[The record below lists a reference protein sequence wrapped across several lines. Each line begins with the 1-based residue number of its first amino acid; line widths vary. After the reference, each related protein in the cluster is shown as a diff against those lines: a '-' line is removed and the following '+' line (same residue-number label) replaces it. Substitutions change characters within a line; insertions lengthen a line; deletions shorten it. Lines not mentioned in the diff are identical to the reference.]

1 MSQPSRLS
9 DFIAELRRRRVFR
22 VAAVYAGVAF
32 VLFHAVGATFELFH
46 IPAWVSS
53 LVIILLL
60 FIAEGRLRRV
70 IRVAVVYAGIAFIII
85 QIIDGSFEVM
95 GIPPWVSRLL
105 IILLGLGF
113 PVAMG
118 LAWAFG
124 RLVISNRALA
134 IMLVIEFLIAF
145 AFGIWGRWGGDGR
158 DRTSLIR
165 TIAVLPLDN
174 LSGDPEQDYFVDG
187 MQEALTAEL
196 SKISALRVIGRTSTM
211 SYKANLKPI
220 PEIAAE
226 LNVDAVIEGSVF
238 RAGDRVGIVVML
250 VATRP
255 ERNLWTDS
263 YESDLRDILE
273 LHDEVAKAIAA
284 EIKVTFSPEEGGP
297 AAPVSVVHPD
307 AVDALYMGHYKKQ
320 KFTIKANEEAKDDY
334 LRAIS
339 IDSTYAD
346 AYAAL
351 AGAYFTLSQSLD
363 HIRSID
369 GFPLVREY
377 ATKAIELDP
386 DNIRGHIMLGWV
398 AFLYDLDWALARR
411 YFDKAEELGN
421 YLGDKFFHSAL
432 GQYDKAISHG
442 EEDVRRNPLELG
454 KKTAWA
460 EQYISARQFERAIE
474 ICRGVLDT
482 DPDFIRAFV
491 VLRAAYQESGMIQ
504 EAAGTYQ
511 DSAKRAELVLRVR
524 ESGKEGYWLTQL
536 EWAIADSLAGY
547 VHPTRF
553 ARLYAWLGQNEK
565 ALNWLERGLREHDTR
580 IAFEPL
586 GIEYEGLR
594 DHRRFQ
600 RLLEKMNYPS
610 R

>member
-1 MSQPSRLS
+1 MAQQPRLTA
-9 DFIAELRRRRVFR
+9 FIAELRRRRVFR

-32 VLFHAVGATFELFH
+32 ILFQAVGATSELLH
-46 IPAWVSS
+46 IPDWVSS

-70 IRVAVVYAGIAFIII
+70 IRVAVVYAGIAFIVI
-85 QIIDGSFEVM
+85 QIIDSTFEVM

-118 LAWAFG
+118 LAWAFR
-124 RLVISNRALA
+124 RLEISNRALA
-134 IMLVIEFLIAF
+134 IMLVVTIAVAF
-145 AFGIWGRWGGDGR
+145 VFGIWGGMRDGR

-196 SKISALRVIGRTSTM
+196 SKISALRVTGRTSTM
-211 SYKANLKPI
+211 RYKANPKPI

-226 LNVDAVIEGSVF
+226 LNVDAVIEGSVL
-238 RAGDRVGIVVML
+238 RAGDRVRITIQL

-255 ERNLWTDS
+255 ERHLWTDS
-263 YESDLRDILE
+263 YDRNLRDILK
-273 LHDEVAKAIAA
+273 LHSEMAKAIAT
-284 EIKVTFSPEEGGP
+284 EIKVTLSPEEAAP
-297 AAPVSVVHPD
+297 AAPESVVHPD
-307 AVDALYMGHYKKQ
+307 AVDALYRGHYKKR
-320 KFTIKANEEAKDDY
+320 KFTIKANEGAKDDY

-339 IDSTYAD
+339 IDSTYAE

-351 AGAYFTLSQSLD
+351 AGAYFTLSQPLD
-363 HIRSID
+363 HIRSSD

-386 DNIRGHIMLGWV
+386 DNILGHIMLGWV

-482 DPDFIRAFV
+482 DPDFTRAFV
-491 VLRAAYQESGMIQ
+491 VLRVAYQESEMFQ

-511 DSAKRAELVLRVR
+511 DSAKRAELELRVR
-524 ESGKEGYWLTQL
+524 ESGKEGYWLTHL
-536 EWAIADSLAGY
+536 EWATADSLTGY

-565 ALNWLERGLREHDTR
+565 ALNWLERGLREHDTSM
-580 IAFEPL
+580 AFEPL

-594 DHRRFQ
+594 DHPRFE
-600 RLLEKMNYPS
+600 RLLEKMNYPN